1 MSCDLFILFINVFIN
16 HFDVKHIRGKCD
28 LVRVKTHVNAAVSQM
43 RYEEF

>member
-16 HFDVKHIRGKCD
+16 HFDVKHGAKCD